1 MRIVTAAV
9 IVSRGAVLIAR
20 RKSRGGAEGFW
31 EFPGGSLEEGE
42 TLEECLERELAE
54 ELGVVAV
61 AGEVVAES
69 RHCDERGALRLIAL
83 RATIVS
89 GELSPVAHDEIAW
102 VRPRDLLKY
111 RLAPADIPI
120 AETLIGKKDVLG
132 E

>member
-9 IVSRGAVLIAR
+9 IVSRGEVLIAR
-20 RKSRGGAEGFW
+20 RKRRGGAEGFW

-89 GELSPVAHDEIAW
+89 GEPSPVAHDEIAW